1 MGTLLRPKQA
11 AEYLGIG
18 VSTLWKW
25 NKENPNFPER
35 IKLGE
40 RVTVWRKADLDAFI
54 NQMAGGR

>member
-1 MGTLLRPKQA
+1 MNTFLRPKQA
-11 AEYLGIG
+11 AQYLNIG

-40 RVTVWRKADLDAFI
+40 RVTVWRKSDLDNFV
-54 NQMAGGR
+54 NQKQKG